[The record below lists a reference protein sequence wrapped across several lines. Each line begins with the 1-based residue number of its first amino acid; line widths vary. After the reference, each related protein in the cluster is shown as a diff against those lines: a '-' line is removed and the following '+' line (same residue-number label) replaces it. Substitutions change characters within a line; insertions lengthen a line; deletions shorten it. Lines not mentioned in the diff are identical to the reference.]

1 MPPQLSRAN
10 TPKIPLALPDEN
22 RQLRGMSQRPV
33 LGIIAC
39 NRMVGVELSQAVMNR
54 YAVAAMQ
61 YADCAALIIPSL
73 PDCMR
78 ASEVVGRLDGV
89 LLTGTPSNV
98 EPALYGDDA
107 AGEGP
112 FDPDR
117 DRMMIE
123 LVEAVIAAQRPLFGI
138 CRGFQEINV
147 ALGGTLRRDTSA
159 AKELLH
165 HHAPDG
171 TSFDGMFDHHHTVD
185 LAEGGL
191 LAAAYDAL
199 SLEVNSVHFQG
210 VGELANGLQVEAR
223 APDGL
228 VEAYSARPNGAPLLA
243 VQWHPEWATDDNE
256 QSQTYFR
263 LLGRAL
269 RGAL

>member
-1 MPPQLSRAN
+1 
-10 TPKIPLALPDEN
+10 
-22 RQLRGMSQRPV
+22 MSQRPV

-39 NRMVGVELSQAVMNR
+39 NRLVGTELAQAVMNR
-54 YAVAAMQ
+54 YATAAMRH
-61 YADCAALIIPSL
+61 ADCAALIIPSL
-73 PDCMR
+73 PNHMR
-78 ASEVVGRLDGV
+78 AAEAVGRLDGV

-98 EPALYGDDA
+98 EPARYGDQT

-112 FDPDR
+112 FDRDR

-147 ALGGTLRRDTSA
+147 ALGGTLRRDTSVSD
-159 AKELLH
+159 ELLH

-171 TSFDGMFDHHHTVD
+171 VSFDGMFDHHHQVELID
-185 LAEGGL
+185 GGM
-191 LAAAYDAL
+191 LAAAYDRP
-199 SLEVNSVHFQG
+199 SIEVNSVHYQG
-210 VGELANGLQVEAR
+210 VGELAEGLTVEAR

-243 VQWHPEWATDDNE
+243 VQWHPEWATDDNSD
-256 QSQTYFR
+256 SQTYFQ